1 MSICRA
7 FLPSLWWKAFATF
20 TSHTVF
26 LLFFPV
32 GAISLQQDVAAATR
46 VPTWAFPSEVLDRRV
61 VQWNLGLSGRI
72 VPTSAPTLSWLSV
85 GVAPAAKLT
94 AAILRASRSDFA
106 REPKTHFSVLC
117 FIQEKWSHFAWLH
130 FTHVHMSECWKYCK
144 PVKETPSDFYLRFN
158 LGGLFLSSLQSR
170 NTTTVL
176 FYFSKFLFFFRRPFA
191 LPWLWSNVS
200 PLNTVA
206 AGKSQQTPGSQVH
219 IQGSKRLCESPS
231 GVVPSAALMS
241 AGVNTCWELVP
252 DRHVNVTFKESIRE
266 WEEKCDFLSF
276 EAANLWPS
284 VVITTPNVSLRLL
297 HPMSVF
303 LLF

>member
-1 MSICRA
+1 MSICSA
-7 FLPSLWWKAFATF
+7 FLPSLWWKAFTTF

-26 LLFFPV
+26 LLFFP
-32 GAISLQQDVAAATR
+32 GGDISLQQDVAAATR

-117 FIQEKWSHFAWLH
+117 FIQEQWSHFAWLH
-130 FTHVHMSECWKYCK
+130 FTHIHMSECWKYCK

-170 NTTTVL
+170 NSTTVL
-176 FYFSKFLFFFRRPFA
+176 FYFSKFLFFFFFGDPSLCRGFEVMFRLWTPSPRGNHNKRR
-191 LPWLWSNVS
+191 
-200 PLNTVA
+200 
-206 AGKSQQTPGSQVH
+206 VH
-219 IQGSKRLCESPS
+219 RFTSR
-231 GVVPSAALMS
+231 
-241 AGVNTCWELVP
+241 GVNGCASHRV
-252 DRHVNVTFKESIRE
+252 ESFR
-266 WEEKCDFLSF
+266 
-276 EAANLWPS
+276 
-284 VVITTPNVSLRLL
+284 VLR
-297 HPMSVF
+297 
-303 LLF
+303 

>member
-1 MSICRA
+1 MLKILQTCKGNA
-7 FLPSLWWKAFATF
+7 FWFLFAFQ
-20 TSHTVF
+20 SRWLVF
-26 LLFFPV
+26 VKFAKQKQHYCFILFFKIP
-32 GAISLQQDVAAATR
+32 
-46 VPTWAFPSEVLDRRV
+46 F
-61 VQWNLGLSGRI
+61 
-72 VPTSAPTLSWLSV
+72 
-85 GVAPAAKLT
+85 
-94 AAILRASRSDFA
+94 
-106 REPKTHFSVLC
+106 
-117 FIQEKWSHFAWLH
+117 
-130 FTHVHMSECWKYCK
+130 
-144 PVKETPSDFYLRFN
+144 
-158 LGGLFLSSLQSR
+158 
-170 NTTTVL
+170 
-176 FYFSKFLFFFRRPFA
+176 FFFRRPFA

-252 DRHVNVTFKESIRE
+252 DRHLNVTFKESIRE

-284 VVITTPNVSLRLL
+284 VVIKTPNVSLRLL

-303 LLF
+303 CCSSSSHGSFLVFSVFLLAAALCYARLIMPVYFQMDVWLFFLCLWDHGNFLFVFVAFELLNLRYYGQRACYVN